1 MTKIELLEMLKKCA
15 IEYIK
20 DKNSVSRNQHLTMLS
35 EEPSENIKDAIL
47 TDFINYVGMKQ
58 CVDYALS
65 VDDLKS
71 E

>member
-15 IEYIK
+15 IEYRK

-65 VDDLKS
+65 VDNLKS